1 VEEYREAEKHVKNM
15 IRNAKRK
22 FERDIAKG
30 CGSERVNKRRFFS
43 YIKQRTKSRTGIGP
57 LKDGHGKTVQDDQDQ
72 DMAERFFQWYL
83 HEGGYYKHSGTT
95 TNWMQA
101 RAERPEYYRERRE
114 GQNQK
119 AESGRGG
126 RTGRAGSSSTE
137 EIGGQAG
144 CAAGH
149 SNEGVTAGRI
159 STRGLAHSVMPIYKK
174 GPKSEPG
181 NYRPVSLT
189 SVTCRL
195 MEGILKDQIVKHL
208 ERQGLIRAMQHGFMR
223 GRSCTTNLL
232 SFFEKITSELDS
244 GKVIDVI
251 YLDFAKAFDT
261 VPHKRLKKKLKAHG
275 IGGNVLK
282 WITAWLSGRKQRV
295 VLNGKESSWE
305 EVLSGV
311 PQGSVLGPLL
321 FTIFINDL
329 DLAVSDLELLLKFA
343 DDTKM
348 SRVIDSDADRAG
360 LQDAL
365 NKQMDWSNMWGMK
378 FTVSKCKV
386 MHMGRGN
393 AKSDYEMAGT
403 VLEKSREEKDLGVIV
418 QDTVKQAA

>member
-1 VEEYREAEKHVKNM
+1 MERLCRTTKTKTWLNVFFSGIFTREDTTNIPEPQPTGCRRELRGLN
-15 IRNAKRK
+15 IT
-22 FERDIAKG
+22 ERDVKAKIRKLRADG
-30 CGSERVNKRRFFS
+30 AAGPD
-43 YIKQRTKSRTGIGP
+43 GLGP
-57 LKDGHGKTVQDDQDQ
+57 LVLKKLADELAAPLAIVMRASLQ
-72 DMAERFFQWYL
+72 
-83 HEGGYYKHSGTT
+83 EGSV
-95 TNWMQA
+95 
-101 RAERPEYYRERRE
+101 P
-114 GQNQK
+114 
-119 AESGRGG
+119 
-126 RTGRAGSSSTE
+126 
-137 EIGGQAG
+137 
-144 CAAGH
+144 
-149 SNEGVTAGRI
+149 
-159 STRGLAHSVMPIYKK
+159 TRGLAHSVMPIYKK